1 MLLIFFYDTIFE
13 VLSLSLESVDI
24 GRNFKIVPKLL
35 GKVCSMKIDTRIAA
49 DFSNSLIHELTWK
62 FLHFD
67 RYSFFVGGGG
77 GDKKQGNFLHSF

>member
-35 GKVCSMKIDTRIAA
+35 GKVFPIKIDTRTAA

-77 GDKKQGNFLHSF
+77 CRGAV